1 MTRSIPSGTPI
12 STPISTPI
20 GTAGRAETVPRRE
33 MARGA
38 RAMLPLTVGYLPF
51 GLLLGAAVSAGANP
65 AASWTG
71 TLLIYGGSA
80 HLTVLELLRS
90 GSSLVAVIGAALLIN
105 VRLLVYSSALAPL
118 WRSARWPVK
127 LLAAATVIDP
137 TWMLAE
143 RRAAEPG
150 SVAERRAHYA
160 GAAICLTLGW
170 VIWVTAGA
178 VLGAV
183 AQSAAPLAVAIP
195 LCLTAIVAPHLH
207 AAGGVAAIA
216 AACGTALAT
225 STWPAGYGIPVA
237 MAAAA
242 AAGGLWT
249 RGSGKRLGSG
259 RRS

>member
-1 MTRSIPSGTPI
+1 MTRSVRIDGT
-12 STPISTPI
+12 
-20 GTAGRAETVPRRE
+20 GRADPLPRGE
-33 MARGA
+33 MVRGA
-38 RAMLPLTVGYLPF
+38 RAMLPLTLGYLPF
-51 GLLLGAAVSAGANP
+51 GLLLGAAVAAAADP

-80 HLTVLELLRS
+80 HLTVLELLRN
-90 GSSLVAVIGAALLIN
+90 GSSLLAVIGAAVLIN

-143 RRAAEPG
+143 RRAGEPG
-150 SVAERRAHYA
+150 GLAERRAHYV
-160 GAAICLTLGW
+160 GAATCLTLGW
-170 VIWVTAGA
+170 VVWVTAGA
-178 VLGAV
+178 VFGAV
-183 AQSAAPLAVAIP
+183 AQSAAPLSVAVP

-207 AAGGVAAIA
+207 AGGGVAAIA
-216 AACGTALAT
+216 AGCGTALVT

-242 AAGGLWT
+242 TAGGLWT
-249 RGSGKRLGSG
+249 RRSRTRG
-259 RRS
+259 RSW